1 MAAALPIHNVS
12 SGQARAEEVL
22 RDAEE
27 ALPVLFPVQAPRD
40 VLGGLWSGIKCVLGG
55 VLVGLAGLIA
65 QPIEGAREE
74 GVVGCFRGVGL
85 GLLAGLFFAITGLCT
100 GVFQTLRGVA
110 ATPRAICMAG
120 RGWHWDAQ
128 NGTWTEPKA
137 YSLLEEAEEVLVD
150 GEPEPSETAER
161 NDRTRPTRV
170 ADTFYY
176 DQLGV
181 ATDASQ
187 QEIRR
192 AYIQRSRQCHPDKT
206 SEENAKERFQSISE
220 AYQVLSDKQRRRNYD
235 LHGRDG
241 KGEGFI
247 DAKVFFDVLLGADA
261 LAPYVGRLRITEVLG
276 QELFSGSG
284 EDQSV
289 SQQTQTRREVKLA
302 ISLASRLDAMHGP
315 QALQEAKD
323 EASGILQRDP
333 SLARFLMEIG
343 WVYANR
349 ADVYLASSGSLLGSW
364 SVSALSSRA
373 SGHGHQASQQMR
385 TAKLAAHSFVK
396 LRRIVKEADE
406 KEGGTTSAS
415 TGEEL
420 PESLSS
426 ALPTF
431 METFWSLS
439 SHDITGTLDKVIGRV
454 LSDGSVSLEERGL
467 RAERL
472 RELGQA
478 LQELTAQATTSE
490 TGPQGTAECRRFE
503 KADRKSVV

>member
-1 MAAALPIHNVS
+1 MAASALPIHNVS

-120 RGWHWDAQ
+120 RGWRWDAQ
-128 NGTWTEPKA
+128 SGTWTEPKA
-137 YSLLEEAEEVLVD
+137 YSLLEEAEEVLVQD
-150 GEPEPSETAER
+150 GEPSETAER

-181 ATDASQ
+181 AIDASQ

-192 AYIQRSRQCHPDKT
+192 AYFQRSRQCHPDKT

-276 QELFSGSG
+276 QDGLGPWDGRGRG
-284 EDQSV
+284 E
-289 SQQTQTRREVKLA
+289 K
-302 ISLASRLDAMHGP
+302 G
-315 QALQEAKD
+315 
-323 EASGILQRDP
+323 
-333 SLARFLMEIG
+333 
-343 WVYANR
+343 
-349 ADVYLASSGSLLGSW
+349 
-364 SVSALSSRA
+364 
-373 SGHGHQASQQMR
+373 
-385 TAKLAAHSFVK
+385 
-396 LRRIVKEADE
+396 
-406 KEGGTTSAS
+406 
-415 TGEEL
+415 
-420 PESLSS
+420 
-426 ALPTF
+426 
-431 METFWSLS
+431 
-439 SHDITGTLDKVIGRV
+439 
-454 LSDGSVSLEERGL
+454 
-467 RAERL
+467 
-472 RELGQA
+472 
-478 LQELTAQATTSE
+478 
-490 TGPQGTAECRRFE
+490 
-503 KADRKSVV
+503 

>member
-74 GVVGCFRGVGL
+74 GVLGCFRGVGL

-120 RGWHWDAQ
+120 RGWRWDAQ
-128 NGTWTEPKA
+128 SGTWTEPKA
-137 YSLLEEAEEVLVD
+137 YSLLEEADEVLVED
-150 GEPEPSETAER
+150 GEPSGETAER
-161 NDRTRPTRV
+161 KERTGRPTRV

-192 AYIQRSRQCHPDKT
+192 AYFQRSRQCHPDKT

-276 QELFSGSG
+276 QDGLGAWDGCG
-284 EDQSV
+284 E
-289 SQQTQTRREVKLA
+289 K
-302 ISLASRLDAMHGP
+302 G
-315 QALQEAKD
+315 EAKRKPH
-323 EASGILQRDP
+323 AIR
-333 SLARFLMEIG
+333 M
-343 WVYANR
+343 R
-349 ADVYLASSGSLLGSW
+349 AACGLG
-364 SVSALSSRA
+364 L
-373 SGHGHQASQQMR
+373 
-385 TAKLAAHSFVK
+385 
-396 LRRIVKEADE
+396 
-406 KEGGTTSAS
+406 
-415 TGEEL
+415 
-420 PESLSS
+420 
-426 ALPTF
+426 
-431 METFWSLS
+431 
-439 SHDITGTLDKVIGRV
+439 
-454 LSDGSVSLEERGL
+454 GL
-467 RAERL
+467 C
-472 RELGQA
+472 
-478 LQELTAQATTSE
+478 
-490 TGPQGTAECRRFE
+490 PVGTAEGSEPSASSASSAPGPGPGPPGPPGPKFRRGIYAFLDCE
-503 KADRKSVV
+503 GHPEWSTFRRQLSAEETATAEAVAETANRLLTEHFPGLEATALRFVLALSEPRAPQHVEDCLYGDAGANFLACWLMWLSMQGHAVARAGALDAALADWDLALRLLGKASRPA